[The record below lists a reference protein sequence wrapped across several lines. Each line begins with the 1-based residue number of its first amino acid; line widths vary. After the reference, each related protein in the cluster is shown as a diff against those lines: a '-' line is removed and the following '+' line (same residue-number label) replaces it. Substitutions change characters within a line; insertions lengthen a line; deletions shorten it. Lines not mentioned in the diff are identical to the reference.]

1 MKMSQNIVLSGEQ
14 RKFMISFLRG
24 TILNKG
30 EGFVILETNN
40 VGYKV
45 FVGATLRD
53 ELKLEKEAELYI
65 YQNVKEDALDLYG
78 FRSLDELGMFEL
90 LLSISG
96 IGPKGALGVLTLGSL
111 GDIKD
116 SISRG
121 DPSLLTKVSGIGRK
135 TAERVVLELREKI
148 GHLNF
153 AVGPNSENQG
163 NASGEEIDALIA
175 LGYSMQQARDSLRQ
189 VDSEIKDS
197 GERIREALKKLGR

>member
-1 MKMSQNIVLSGEQ
+1 
-14 RKFMISFLRG
+14 MISFLRG

-45 FVGATLRD
+45 FVCATLGN
-53 ELKLEKEAELYI
+53 ELKFKEEVEVYI
-65 YQNVKEDALDLYG
+65 HQNVKEDSLDLYG

-148 GHLNF
+148 GHLSPV
-153 AVGPNSENQG
+153 AGAGLEGQG
-163 NASGEEIDALIA
+163 NVSGEEIDALMA
-175 LGYSMQQARDSLRQ
+175 LGYSMQQARDALRQ
-189 VDSEIKDS
+189 VDSKIKDS

>member
-1 MKMSQNIVLSGEQ
+1 
-14 RKFMISFLRG
+14 MISFLRG

-45 FVGATLRD
+45 FVGTILRD
-53 ELKLEKEAELYI
+53 ELKFEKEAELYI
-65 YQNVKEDALDLYG
+65 YQNIKEDSLDLYG
-78 FRSLDELGMFEL
+78 FRLMAELEMFEL

-111 GDIKD
+111 EDIKD

-121 DPSLLTKVSGIGRK
+121 DPTLLIKVSGIGRK

-148 GHLNF
+148 GHLSPM
-153 AVGPNSENQG
+153 AGASSAGQG
-163 NASGEEIDALIA
+163 NASGDEIDALMA
-175 LGYSMQQARDSLRQ
+175 LGYSMQQARDTLIQ
-189 VDSEIKDS
+189 VDKKIKDS
-197 GERIREALKKLGR
+197 GERIREALKKLGGR